1 MNDDLIR
8 LVKALVIDDPATRDS
23 IFKQIEEAQHAMD
36 VLMEPEKEE
45 EIEEIYEISDDLE
58 AVSNY

>member
-1 MNDDLIR
+1 M
-8 LVKALVIDDPATRDS
+8 KALVIDDPATRDS